1 MDDIGYPLL
10 LQPRYDEKLWGGRR
24 LETVLGKTLPTD
36 APVGESLE
44 SGDSATVANGP
55 LAGQTLGELA
65 ARYPA
70 ALLGQRGE
78 RASEPFHDFPLLVKF
93 IDATDILSLQV
104 HPDDD
109 AAAPL
114 GKRGKTEA
122 WHIIHADPG
131 ATLITGLHAG
141 VTAQQVREAIAQG
154 TFEDLILREPVRS
167 GDTLIVPAGT
177 VHAIDAG
184 ILLYEIQENSDITYR
199 LYDWGRVDSQGRPRE
214 VHVDDALRSMVP
226 GRRAVKTV
234 PLAREERRSVL
245 AACRYFTLERWS
257 VQGDLPVPDTGGA
270 SFWLLSTIAGECAVR
285 AGGETVPLAAGQ
297 TVLLPACLS
306 GATLTGEA
314 TVLAGWIADLAHDV
328 VGPLLD
334 AGHDPEQIGLLGG
347 ATGDLLGALALAQ
360 RERARPRGRS

>member
-1 MDDIGYPLL
+1 MDDLGYPLL

-24 LETVLGKTLPTD
+24 LETVLGKALPTD

-55 LAGQTLGELA
+55 LAGQTLGDLA
-65 ARYPA
+65 ARAPG
-70 ALLGQRGE
+70 ALLGRRGE
-78 RASEPFHDFPLLVKF
+78 RASAPFHDFPLLVKF

-104 HPDDD
+104 HPDD
-109 AAAPL
+109 AGAAPL

-122 WHIIHADPG
+122 WHVIHADPG
-131 ATLITGLHAG
+131 ATLITGLRAG
-141 VTAQQVREAIAQG
+141 VTAEQVRAAIAEG
-154 TFEDLILREPVRS
+154 TFEALIQRDPVRS

-214 VHVDDALRSMVP
+214 VHVDEALRAMVP

-234 PLAREERRSVL
+234 PLARDAQRAVL
-245 AACRYFTLERWS
+245 TACRYFTLERWA
-257 VQGDLPVPDTGGA
+257 VQGDLAVPDTGGA
-270 SFWLLSTIAGECAVR
+270 SFWLLSAIAGACEVR
-285 AGGETVPLAAGQ
+285 TAGGTAPLAAGQ

-306 GATLTGEA
+306 GVTLSGEA
-314 TVLAGWIADLAHDV
+314 TVLAGWIAELAHDV

-360 RERARPRGRS
+360 RERTGQRGRT